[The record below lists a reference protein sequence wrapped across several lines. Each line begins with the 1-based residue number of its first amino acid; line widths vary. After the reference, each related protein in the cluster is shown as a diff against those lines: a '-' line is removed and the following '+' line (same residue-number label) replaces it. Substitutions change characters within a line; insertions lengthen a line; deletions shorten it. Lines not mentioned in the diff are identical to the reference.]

1 MQILYNI
8 FCGIKMKWL
17 GIHSAFLE
25 GYNSPSDSILLIYS
39 FQVGALI
46 GTKL

>member
-8 FCGIKMKWL
+8 FCGIKMRL

>member
-8 FCGIKMKWL
+8 FCGIKIKH
-17 GIHSAFLE
+17 GIHSAFFE
-25 GYNSPSDSILLIYS
+25 GYNSINDSILSVYS
-39 FQVGALI
+39 FQVGELI